1 MKSLSKL
8 ALPLLTVVGVTTTL
22 FSPAF
27 AQLDST
33 TKQIIEEQDRMT
45 QDMILFTQLAERQNQ
60 LRYPCSQGD
69 QRACEEIRQI
79 DRQIEQLMNRLN

>member
-8 ALPLLTVVGVTTTL
+8 ALHLLTVIGVTTTL
-22 FSPAF
+22 LSPAS
-27 AQLDST
+27 AQLDSRT
-33 TKQIIEEQDRMT
+33 QELLDGYDSMT
-45 QDMILFTQLAERQNQ
+45 RDMVLFTQLAERQNQ